1 MRRAVVIRYGDPD
14 TANAIADGMARALDD
29 GELEIVKAENR
40 RLNALNGVRSYGDS
54 VRLETAC
61 KALAVKYS
69 TKPTKP
75 VLAAILGA
83 WALLWCAIFAAF
95 AYLQEWNR
103 A

>member
-1 MRRAVVIRYGDPD
+1 MNRALVIYGDKQIGG
-14 TANAIADGMARALDD
+14 AIADGLTAK
-29 GELEIVKAENR
+29 ELEMVRAENR
-40 RLNALNGVRSYGDS
+40 RLNAVNGVRSYGDS
-54 VRLETAC
+54 VRWESVSG
-61 KALAVKYS
+61 ALAVKYS

-75 VLAAILGA
+75 VIAAILGA

>member
-1 MRRAVVIRYGDPD
+1 MNRALVIYGDKRIG
-14 TANAIADGMARALDD
+14 NAIADGLTTK
-29 GELEIVKAENR
+29 ELEIVKAENR